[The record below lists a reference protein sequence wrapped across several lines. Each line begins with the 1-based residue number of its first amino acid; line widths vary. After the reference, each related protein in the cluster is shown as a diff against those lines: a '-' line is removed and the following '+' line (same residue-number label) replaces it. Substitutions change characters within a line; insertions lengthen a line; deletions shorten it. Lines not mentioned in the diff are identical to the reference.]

1 MATGQEKLDTF
12 IKNGYSLDTLRQGV
26 AVLRS
31 RGLSD
36 KEIGAKFDNAYNK
49 LVAKETE
56 RKEEQPQQPEQKQA
70 IQAPKQNYLAGTFR
84 QYLDET
90 TFGAGNIIAGAT
102 NVLANRAAGDFQTPT
117 GELFKQ
123 GRREFK
129 QQIEEF
135 GEQNPYTAGVSKI
148 AGAVTGLVVPGGA
161 ISKGVGGAVR
171 GAKVASKLPMA
182 LREGAAL
189 TAGEAATFGAYSAI
203 KQGAADTEKLRA
215 SEFAKGALKGGVLGG
230 ALGIAGRVSNP
241 LTQMALSRVALKGR
255 LAKAAQAVGST
266 AIEGAALGAVP
277 AALEGEMPTAKDI
290 GVGILTA
297 GAFKSG
303 ATAVENALALA
314 RKKIT
319 TPTKAM
325 LAQERQAAAQAAA
338 RENTQV
344 AIDQTKAKMLDLK
357 AETEGLKESVQASR
371 KEVAQET
378 VDRIRQRYNALEKIK
393 ENKEGI
399 EVTLRER
406 EQKLLAAKKAL
417 QERQEVAENILQSF
431 KNKQDKLNKDIA
443 VYEAEQKQ
451 ISSFRK
457 DIAPV
462 SSEYRGMR
470 RDLAKSREYIS
481 AEKAQAKQALKD
493 VKVQKKEAGN
503 IKKLN
508 KAEYNKAKAEV
519 EVLTG
524 QIKAREKEIKDLNKY
539 RTRLRKEEALF
550 QKEAAEARL
559 PYTEK
564 VKENQ
569 EALREARYEERY
581 LQAEKDSITEGLRQR
596 VQPEVQV
603 SKEEVAALRKKDPNI
618 TSDDIAELVIRD
630 AKLRGEAVKKVAPK
644 DDIPTLEKIKRI
656 PYQISEGIRTSF
668 DKLRPLKAAVERY
681 ERNIGK
687 LELKDN
693 PALKLE
699 EMRSGGFIEAELR
712 PLADKV
718 SEIAQKDKGAIQRAS
733 ILAQAKKDL
742 DFGVET
748 SLNSKKVQA
757 LANDKKAAEIV
768 DMATQLNQKALD
780 ALYQSGRIDE
790 TAYNAFKQNKNYVP
804 SKRINPEQA
813 DIDTTIAQDIANRTK
828 KYTGAEEVY
837 DNAIVAS
844 MESAKSILRFA
855 DIQQAKKQAIKI
867 LSKTGEATQK
877 EMRTPY
883 TGGSVSFE
891 PKNQIVI
898 WEKGQP
904 QVWNVPE
911 KIADIFN
918 PKLKP
923 ADGLATSIIKK
934 IGGGYM
940 HLFKGGTTAGSLGF
954 ALVNPTR
961 DIQSVM
967 GASKYGKYVGL
978 EDFTDALKTVTAKNK
993 REVPIYNE
1001 LEKAIGP
1008 RGTLVKAETFKSLGE
1023 DTVQAVRD
1031 VADAAIKSQ
1040 EPGSAGGLI
1049 ANMFIQGLS
1058 NYSKKFKAFAGKFGK
1073 KTAEGFTYL
1082 GNASEEASRLTVFK
1096 AVLKGNAKNVE
1107 QYNAWLENPK
1117 TIPANVLKEAGREA
1131 REVTLNFN
1139 REMSPL
1145 IESANK
1151 YFVPYFKPAILG
1163 TMRAWEAL
1171 TNPEVATNSWK
1182 FITNLG
1188 IAQGLINA
1196 HIADEE
1202 ALKDFKDFNK
1212 EIAGK
1217 NFVIKGDKGRVYTFP
1232 LSQELA
1238 PIIKAISS
1246 GVEKMARDLNGTE
1259 RKGLADEAKQSF
1271 KDMIINYTPLLN
1283 TVSPSNFSPG
1293 ILKPA
1298 LEQYLNKRLYS
1309 NTPIES
1315 NTNVP
1320 VEQRYYR
1327 STSLAARAASQALS
1341 ARGFELSPARID
1353 HLLKSF
1359 TSSTGKEML
1368 PVFDEALK
1376 LLGVGKNII
1385 ELKKEATDNPIVRR
1399 YIQST
1404 NMAYSQ
1410 TNLDA
1415 KKYIDK
1421 YKPYYS
1427 FVKKQGLSGLTEK
1440 QKEKYVNGYKAYA
1453 YIKDFD
1459 DELKKIYQAQAE
1471 IARAAKIAGNR
1482 YADEYRKGK
1491 ISKADFE
1498 AKKEAYAIRLAD
1510 KNERLE
1516 EKKLL
1521 LNRKILEQL
1530 EKKGLK

>member
-36 KEIGAKFDNAYNK
+36 KEIEAKFDNAYNK

-84 QYLDET
+84 QYLDEA
-90 TFGAGNIIAGAT
+90 TFGAGNLIAGAT

-215 SEFAKGALKGGVLGG
+215 SEFTKGALKGGVLGG
-230 ALGIAGRVSNP
+230 ALGIAGRISNP
-241 LTQMALSRVALKGR
+241 LTQMALSKVALKGR

-266 AIEGAALGAVP
+266 AIEGATLGTVP

-325 LAQERQAAAQAAA
+325 LTQERQAAAQAAA

-344 AIDQTKAKMLDLK
+344 AIDQTKAKALDLQNK
-357 AETEGLKESVQASR
+357 NAALKE
-371 KEVAQET
+371 
-378 VDRIRQRYNALEKIK
+378 
-393 ENKEGI
+393 
-399 EVTLRER
+399 
-406 EQKLLAAKKAL
+406 
-417 QERQEVAENILQSF
+417 
-431 KNKQDKLNKDIA
+431 
-443 VYEAEQKQ
+443 
-451 ISSFRK
+451 
-457 DIAPV
+457 
-462 SSEYRGMR
+462 
-470 RDLAKSREYIS
+470 
-481 AEKAQAKQALKD
+481 QAKTAQPND
-493 VKVQKKEAGN
+493 
-503 IKKLN
+503 KKLIL
-508 KAEYNKAKAEV
+508 AEIKQNNE
-519 EVLTG
+519 
-524 QIKAREKEIKDLNKY
+524 QIKNLSG
-539 RTRLRKEEALF
+539 EA
-550 QKEAAEARL
+550 K
-559 PYTEK
+559 
-564 VKENQ
+564 
-569 EALREARYEERY
+569 Y
-581 LQAEKDSITEGLRQR
+581 LQAEKDSITEGLIQR

-630 AKLRGEAVKKVAPK
+630 AKLRGEAVKKAAPK

-742 DFGVET
+742 DFGVEA

-757 LANDKKAAEIV
+757 LANDKNAAEIV
-768 DMATQLNQKALD
+768 DKATELNQKALD

-923 ADGLATSIIKK
+923 ADGLSTSIIKK

-961 DIQSVM
+961 DMQSVM

-1031 VADAAIKSQ
+1031 IADAAIKSQ

-1202 ALKDFKDFNK
+1202 ALKDFEDFNK

-1259 RKGLADEAKQSF
+1259 RKGLANEAKQSF
-1271 KDMIINYTPLLN
+1271 KDMIINYTPLLS

-1298 LEQYLNKRLYS
+1298 LEQYLNKQLYS

-1327 STSLAARAASQALS
+1327 STSLAARSASQALS
-1341 ARGFELSPARID
+1341 ARGVELSPARID

-1459 DELKKIYQAQAE
+1459 DELKNIYQAQAE